1 MSIQTTTEFIKLHQI
16 GPIKVDENLL
26 FNGYLYYSDKS
37 STLID
42 LPTSEWMVAY
52 KERIELIIPI
62 DQIQNLIIAYPNFS
76 LIASL
81 KALITMGFKGAII
94 STRGIAKQIV
104 QNNIKLPVTTI
115 EKLEYKLYAQD
126 FKLNFLPIQFLPFTS
141 AFMIYESETRSLIS
155 NSLFSS
161 FKVDNPNETVQLKQG
176 IFAYHKTNLPSS
188 EYLKDPI
195 RRLRQHRIDA
205 ICPVYGYVL
214 ENDVD
219 GWIEYEYQLDFYNAG
234 QVFKY
239 NEEFIKEFNYVE
251 IINHMINHL
260 HKSLD
265 AKDILETFSKSEF
278 ILSERPLELVNST
291 HVGYKLWHAFFEYL
305 YAKKGTVWLTILEPL
320 IKRYHNIFGL
330 DLPAIYVSKMMEV
343 TKENELLEQDKKALE
358 QNLQKLEAQIEETKE
373 ALLKCPITKLYTEE
387 VLRALLKKDLES
399 SEFFEKNNGFILI
412 QLDQLYDINKRYGKD
427 TGDEAIRNLAYVIGQ
442 IAPDEVKLFKQNG
455 PGILM
460 YASCE
465 KKENIT
471 NLAVQVRNAVRDS
484 VLFIEKV
491 TASAS
496 LVYYEE
502 LNPVLTRD
510 NKIKE
515 IFTLLEQRIR
525 LAKQLGYGEII
536 DNSAA
541 LPALKEGIILLVDED
556 DMNRNMLVRVFNRL
570 NFDVKAVTSVED
582 ALATLREYPIDII
595 ISEINLSKMDGFSLK
610 RELNESKTFSN
621 IPFIMVSHNKT
632 VENIRRGNLLNV
644 DLIIEKPIIPEELIG
659 HVKRYRERR

>member
-1 MSIQTTTEFIKLHQI
+1 MSIQTPYEFIKLHQI
-16 GPIKVDENLL
+16 GPIKVDDTVL

-37 STLID
+37 TILVD
-42 LPTSEWMVAY
+42 LPTSEWMNQY
-52 KERIELIIPI
+52 KERIELITPVPAV
-62 DQIQNLIIAYPNFS
+62 QNLIIAHPNFS
-76 LIASL
+76 LMMSL
-81 KALITMGFKGAII
+81 KILIQMGFKGSII
-94 STRGIAKQIV
+94 TSRNIAKQIV
-104 QNNIKLPVTTI
+104 QNGITLPVTTI
-115 EKLEYKLYAQD
+115 EKLEFQWYVRD

-155 NSLFSS
+155 NTLFSS
-161 FKVDNPNETVQLKQG
+161 FKVDNPIDSVQLKQG
-176 IFAYHKTNLPSS
+176 IFAYHKTNFPSS
-188 EYLKDPI
+188 EYLKEPI
-195 RRLRQHRIDA
+195 RRIRQHRIDA
-205 ICPVYGYVL
+205 ICPSYGYVL

-251 IINHMINHL
+251 IINHMINQL

-265 AKDILETFSKSEF
+265 SKEILDTFAKSDF
-278 ILSERPLELVNST
+278 ILSEKPLELIQST
-291 HVGYKLWHAFFEYL
+291 HVGYKLWHTFFEFI
-305 YAKKGTVWLTILEPL
+305 YAKRGLVWLTILEPL
-320 IKRYHNIFGL
+320 IKRYHNIYGL

-343 TKENELLEQDKKALE
+343 TKENELLELDKKTLE
-358 QNLQKLEAQIEETKE
+358 ENLQRLEAQIEETKE
-373 ALLKCPITKLYTEE
+373 AMLRCPITKLYTED
-387 VLRALLKKDLES
+387 VMRALLKKDLES
-399 SEFFEKNNGFILI
+399 TEFLEKQNGFILI
-412 QLDQLYDINKRYGKD
+412 QLDQLFDINKRYGKD

-442 IAPDEVKLFKQNG
+442 IAPDSVKLFKQNG
-455 PGILM
+455 PGILV

-465 KKENIT
+465 KKEKIT
-471 NLAVQVRNAVRDS
+471 QFAVSVRNAVRDS

-515 IFTLLEQRIR
+515 IFILLEQRIR

-570 NFDVKAVTSVED
+570 NFEVKAVTSVDD
-582 ALATLREYPIDII
+582 ALHILKEYPIDII
-595 ISEINLSKMDGFSLK
+595 ISEINLSKMDGFALK
-610 RELNESKTFSN
+610 RELNESKTYAN

>member
-42 LPTSEWMVAY
+42 LPTSEWMVGY
-52 KERIELIIPI
+52 KERIELITPI

>member
-52 KERIELIIPI
+52 KERIELITPI

-460 YASCE
+460 YASWD

>member
-16 GPIKVDENLL
+16 SPIKVDENLL

-52 KERIELIIPI
+52 KERIELITPI

>member
-52 KERIELIIPI
+52 KERIELITPI

-465 KKENIT
+465 KKDNIT

-541 LPALKEGIILLVDED
+541 MPALKEGIILLVDED

>member
-1 MSIQTTTEFIKLHQI
+1 MNIQTPTEFIKLHQI
-16 GPIKVDENLL
+16 GPIKVDDNLL

-42 LPTSEWMVAY
+42 LPTSEWMMAY
-52 KERIELIIPI
+52 KERIELITPI
-62 DQIQNLIIAYPNFS
+62 DQILNLVIAYPNFS
-76 LIASL
+76 LIASIR
-81 KALITMGFKGAII
+81 AFIAMGFKGAII
-94 STRGIAKQIV
+94 SSRGIAKQIV
-104 QNNIKLPVTTI
+104 QNGIKLPVTTI

-126 FKLNFLPIQFLPFTS
+126 FKLNFLPIQFLPFTN
-141 AFMIYESETRSLIS
+141 AFMVYESETRSLIS
-155 NSLFSS
+155 NTLFSS

-239 NEEFIKEFNYVE
+239 NQEFIKEFNYVE

-265 AKDILETFSKSEF
+265 TKDILDTFAKSEF
-278 ILSERPLELVNST
+278 ILSEKPLELTNST
-291 HVGYKLWHAFFEYL
+291 HVGYKLWHAFFEYI

-343 TKENELLEQDKKALE
+343 TKENELLERDKKTLE

-387 VLRALLKKDLES
+387 VMRALLKKDIES
-399 SEFFEKNNGFILI
+399 SEFIEKNNGFILI

-442 IAPDEVKLFKQNG
+442 IAPDEVKMFKQNG
-455 PGILM
+455 PGILI
-460 YASCE
+460 YASCQ
-465 KKENIT
+465 KKDNIT
-471 NLAVQVRNAVRDS
+471 NLAVRVRNAVRDS

-491 TASAS
+491 TASAA

-525 LAKQLGYGEII
+525 LAKQLGYGEIV

-582 ALATLREYPIDII
+582 ALSTLREFPIDII

-610 RELNESKTFSN
+610 RELNESKTFAN

>member
-1 MSIQTTTEFIKLHQI
+1 MSQ
-16 GPIKVDENLL
+16 
-26 FNGYLYYSDKS
+26 
-37 STLID
+37 
-42 LPTSEWMVAY
+42 Y
-52 KERIELIIPI
+52 KERIELIIPV
-62 DQIQNLIIAYPNFS
+62 DSIQNLIIAHPNFS
-76 LIASL
+76 MMMSL
-81 KALITMGFKGAII
+81 KILIQMGFKGSII
-94 STRGIAKQIV
+94 TTRNIAKQIV
-104 QNNIKLPVTTI
+104 QNGIKLPVTTI
-115 EKLEYKLYAQD
+115 EKLDYQWYGQD
-126 FKLNFLPIQFLPFTS
+126 FKLNFLPIQFLPFTY

-155 NSLFSS
+155 NTLFSS
-161 FKVDNPNETVQLKQG
+161 FKVDNPADLIQLKQG
-176 IFAYHKTNLPSS
+176 IFAYHKTNFPSS

-195 RRLRQHRIDA
+195 RRIRQHRIDA
-205 ICPVYGYVL
+205 ICPSYGYVL

-219 GWIEYEYQLDFYNAG
+219 IWIEYEYQLDFYNAG

-251 IINHMINHL
+251 IINHMINQL

-265 AKDILETFSKSEF
+265 SKEILDTFAKSDF
-278 ILSERPLELVNST
+278 ILSEKPLELIQST
-291 HVGYKLWHAFFEYL
+291 HVGYKLWHAFFEYI
-305 YAKKGTVWLTILEPL
+305 YAKKGSVWLTILEPL

-343 TKENELLEQDKKALE
+343 TKTNELLVLDKKTLE
-358 QNLQKLEAQIEETKE
+358 ENLQRLEAQIEETKE
-373 ALLKCPITKLYTEE
+373 AMLRCPITKLYTED
-387 VLRALLKKDLES
+387 VMRALLKKDLES
-399 SEFFEKNNGFILI
+399 SEFFEKQNGFILI
-412 QLDQLYDINKRYGKD
+412 QLDQLFDINKRYGKD

-442 IAPDEVKLFKQNG
+442 IAPDSVKLFKQNG
-455 PGILM
+455 PGILV

-465 KKENIT
+465 KKGKIT
-471 NLAVQVRNAVRDS
+471 EFAVSVRNAVRDS

-496 LVYYEE
+496 LVFYEE

-515 IFTLLEQRIR
+515 IFILLEQRIR
-525 LAKQLGYGEII
+525 LAKQLGYGEIV

-570 NFDVKAVTSVED
+570 NFEVKAVTSVED
-582 ALATLREYPIDII
+582 ALHVLREYPIDII
-595 ISEINLSKMDGFSLK
+595 ISEINLSKMDGFALK
-610 RELNESKTFSN
+610 RELNESKTYTN

>member
-52 KERIELIIPI
+52 KERIELITPI

-632 VENIRRGNLLNV
+632 VENISRGNLLNV

>member
-1 MSIQTTTEFIKLHQI
+1 MSIHTPKEFIKLHQI
-16 GPIKVDENLL
+16 GPIKTDETIL

-37 STLID
+37 TLLID
-42 LPTSEWMVAY
+42 LPTSEWMGQY
-52 KERIELIIPI
+52 KERIELITPI
-62 DQIQNLIIAYPNFS
+62 HTIQTLIIANPNFS
-76 LIASL
+76 LMMSL
-81 KALITMGFKGAII
+81 KLFIQMGFKGSII
-94 STRGIAKQIV
+94 STRHIAKQVV
-104 QNNIKLPVTTI
+104 QNGITLPVTTI
-115 EKLEYKLYAQD
+115 EKLEFQWYVQD
-126 FKLNFLPIQFLPFTS
+126 FKLNFLPIQFLPFTY

-155 NSLFSS
+155 NTLFSS
-161 FKVDNPNETVQLKQG
+161 FKVDNPADIIQLKQG
-176 IFAYHKTNLPSS
+176 IFAYHKTHFPSS

-195 RRLRQHRIDA
+195 RRIRQHRIDA
-205 ICPVYGYVL
+205 ICPTYGYVL

-260 HKSLD
+260 HKSMD
-265 AKDILETFSKSEF
+265 AKEILETFSRSEF
-278 ILSERPLELVNST
+278 ILNEKPLELINST
-291 HVGYKLWHAFFEYL
+291 HVGYKLWHAFFEYI

-343 TKENELLEQDKKALE
+343 TKENELLELDKKALE

-373 ALLKCPITKLYTEE
+373 AILKCPITKLYIED
-387 VLRALLKKDLES
+387 VMRALLKKDLES
-399 SEFFEKNNGFILI
+399 SAFFERHNGFILV

-427 TGDEAIRNLAYVIGQ
+427 TGDEAIRNLAYVVGQ
-442 IAPDEVKLFKQNG
+442 IAPDAVKLFKQNG
-455 PGILM
+455 PGILI

-465 KKENIT
+465 KKERIT
-471 NLAVQVRNAVRDS
+471 DLAIQIRNAVRDS

-496 LVYYEE
+496 IVYYEE

-541 LPALKEGIILLVDED
+541 LPALREGVILLVDED

-582 ALATLREYPIDII
+582 ALNVLREYPIDII
-595 ISEINLSKMDGFSLK
+595 ISEINLSKMDGFGLK
-610 RELNESKTFSN
+610 RELNESKTFAN

>member
-16 GPIKVDENLL
+16 SPIKVDENLL

-52 KERIELIIPI
+52 KERIELITPI

-81 KALITMGFKGAII
+81 KTLITMGFKGAII

-104 QNNIKLPVTTI
+104 QNNIKLSVTTI

-460 YASCE
+460 YTSCE

-632 VENIRRGNLLNV
+632 VENISRGNLLNV

>member
-1 MSIQTTTEFIKLHQI
+1 MDIQTITEFIKLHQI

-42 LPTSEWMVAY
+42 LPTSEWMTMY
-52 KERIELIIPI
+52 KERIELITPI
-62 DQIQNLIIAYPNFS
+62 DKIQNLIIAYPNFS

-81 KALITMGFKGAII
+81 KSLIAMGFKGAII
-94 STRGIAKQIV
+94 SSRGIAKQIV

-115 EKLEYKLYAQD
+115 EKLDYKLYAQD
-126 FKLNFLPIQFLPFTS
+126 FKLNFLPIQFLPFTN

-155 NSLFSS
+155 NTLFSS
-161 FKVDNPNETVQLKQG
+161 FKVDNPNEIVQLKQG

-205 ICPVYGYVL
+205 ICPVFGYVL

-251 IINHMINHL
+251 IINHMINQL

-265 AKDILETFSKSEF
+265 TKDILDTFAKSEF
-278 ILSERPLELVNST
+278 ILSEKPLELINST
-291 HVGYKLWHAFFEYL
+291 HVGYKLWHAFFEFI
-305 YAKKGTVWLTILEPL
+305 YAKKGTIWLTILEPL

-343 TKENELLEQDKKALE
+343 TKENELLEQDKKVLE
-358 QNLQKLEAQIEETKE
+358 QNLEKLEAQIEETKE

-387 VLRALLKKDLES
+387 VMRALLKKDMES
-399 SEFFEKNNGFILI
+399 SDFFEKHNGFILI
-412 QLDQLYDINKRYGKD
+412 QLDQLYDINKRYGKE
-427 TGDEAIRNLAYVIGQ
+427 TGDEAIRNLAYVVGQ
-442 IAPDEVKLFKQNG
+442 IAPDQVKMFKQNG
-455 PGILM
+455 PGILI
-460 YASCE
+460 YASCT
-465 KKENIT
+465 KKDNIT

-525 LAKQLGYGEII
+525 LAKQLGFGEIV
-536 DNSAA
+536 DNSAV
-541 LPALKEGIILLVDED
+541 LPAFKEGIILLVDED

-582 ALATLREYPIDII
+582 ALATLREFPIDII

>member
-442 IAPDEVKLFKQNG
+442 IVPDEVKLFKQNG

>member
-52 KERIELIIPI
+52 KERIELITPI

-343 TKENELLEQDKKALE
+343 IKENELLEQDKKALE

>member
-52 KERIELIIPI
+52 KERIELITPI

-176 IFAYHKTNLPSS
+176 IFAYHKTNIPSS

-291 HVGYKLWHAFFEYL
+291 HVGYKLWHAFFEYI

-465 KKENIT
+465 KKDNIT

-541 LPALKEGIILLVDED
+541 MPALKEGIILLVDED

-659 HVKRYRERR
+659 HVKRYRERW

>member
-52 KERIELIIPI
+52 KERIELITPI

-104 QNNIKLPVTTI
+104 QNNIKLSVTTI